1 MRWSTAGFA
10 RQALT
15 LPPLDR
21 ARGMVCAVLG
31 THSVSPPNTYRD
43 AYFGSAVVSCV
54 VVKATHRNGRHAISD
69 APVADADA

>member
-21 ARGMVCAVLG
+21 ARGMVRAGLG

-43 AYFGSAVVSCV
+43 SYFGCTVVSCV
-54 VVKATHRNGRHAISD
+54 IVKATYRNVYRAINH
-69 APVADADA
+69 APVADAAA